1 MSDLQLGLLGIGVIV
16 VVAVIAYNKWQEFKL
31 KRRAEATFASSH
43 HDVLFGERADAVA
56 GARAT
61 AVRTPARQPWTRSI
75 ESSTRWAMRARSRAR
90 RARTMRRH
98 RPRRSSTRPSISSS
112 SSTERGRSPRRTS
125 RITRVA
131 WSTTAL
137 VESVRWEGRD
147 ETRGEWYPID
157 PDARYRRI
165 RVGLQLANRSGAV
178 SEQDLASF
186 SRAVQEVA
194 LALGAQADAPD
205 LAGALAR
212 AHALDRFCADVDVL
226 IGLSVIGSE
235 SHTFPGTKI
244 RALAESAGLVVG
256 KDGRFHRFGN
266 DGIEQFALANLE
278 PMPFHAETVKTL
290 QTRGVTALFDVPRVP
305 PSDAAF
311 RRFLDFAHEL
321 EQSLGGVLVDDNRK
335 PIGQAALEA
344 IAQQLDRIHAT
355 MDEHGIP
362 AGGPLAR
369 RLFT

>member
-1 MSDLQLGLLGIGVIV
+1 MSDLQLGLLGIGAIV
-16 VVAVIAYNKWQEFKL
+16 VVAVIAYNKWQEVKL
-31 KRRAEATFASSH
+31 RRRAEAAFASGH
-43 HDVLFGERADAVA
+43 RDVLFGERAVA
-56 GARAT
+56 AEGAHAT
-61 AVRTPARQPWTRSI
+61 AARTPARAPDATDRVEHTLGDAGTAI
-75 ESSTRWAMRARSRAR
+75 TPARPDGESLAAAELDTAVDFIVELDCARS
-90 RARTMRRH
+90 
-98 RPRRSSTRPSISSS
+98 
-112 SSTERGRSPRRTS
+112 
-125 RITRVA
+125 VA
-131 WSTTAL
+131 AQDLAHHAQGL
-137 VESVRWEGRD
+137 VDETLAESVRWEGRD
-147 ETRGEWYPID
+147 ETHGEWYPVD
-157 PDARYRRI
+157 PAGRYRHI
-165 RVGLQLANRSGAV
+165 RVGLQLASRSGAV
-178 SEQDLASF
+178 SERGLALF
-186 SRAVQEVA
+186 SRAVQDVA
-194 LALGAQADAPD
+194 LALGAKIELPD
-205 LAGALAR
+205 LAAALAR
-212 AHALDRFCADVDVL
+212 AQALDRFCADVDVL

-244 RALAESAGLVVG
+244 RALAESAGLVLG
-256 KDGRFHRFGN
+256 KDGRFHRFGS
-266 DGIEQFALANLE
+266 DGIEEFALANLE

-355 MDEHGIP
+355 MDTHGIP

>member
-1 MSDLQLGLLGIGVIV
+1 MTDLQLGLLGIGVVV
-16 VVAVIAYNKWQEFKL
+16 VVAVIAYNKWQERKL
-31 KRRAEATFASSH
+31 KRRAEASFASSH
-43 HDVLFGERADAVA
+43 HDVLFDQRNAAPTGPSGAAAPPSIRDAAPIARVEHTLGDA
-56 GARAT
+56 GAEPAAAPQDDALLRSDAELDT
-61 AVRTPARQPWTRSI
+61 AVDYIIELDCTHPVTARDLEDHADRLVD
-75 ESSTRWAMRARSRAR
+75 EARA
-90 RARTMRRH
+90 
-98 RPRRSSTRPSISSS
+98 
-112 SSTERGRSPRRTS
+112 G
-125 RITRVA
+125 
-131 WSTTAL
+131 
-137 VESVRWEGRD
+137 SVRWEGCD
-147 ETRGEWYPID
+147 EARGEWYPID
-157 PDARYRRI
+157 PQARYRRV

-178 SEQDLASF
+178 SEGELASF
-186 SRAVQEVA
+186 ARSVEDLA
-194 LALGAQADAPD
+194 LALGAKAEVPD
-205 LAGALAR
+205 LAGALDR
-212 AHALDRFCADVDVL
+212 AQALDRFCAEVDVL

-256 KDGRFHRFGN
+256 RDGRFHRFDN
-266 DGIEQFALANLE
+266 DGVEQFALANLE
-278 PMPFHAETVKTL
+278 PMPFHAETVKSL
-290 QTRGVTALFDVPRVP
+290 HTRGVTALFDVPRVP

>member
-1 MSDLQLGLLGIGVIV
+1 MPSQVRGRPRSG
-16 VVAVIAYNKWQEFKL
+16 
-31 KRRAEATFASSH
+31 RRPDTLE
-43 HDVLFGERADAVA
+43 
-56 GARAT
+56 
-61 AVRTPARQPWTRSI
+61 RSI

-90 RARTMRRH
+90 R
-98 RPRRSSTRPSISSS
+98 RPDDASPPAAAELDAAVDFIIELDGTRPVSAQDLADHA
-112 SSTERGRSPRRTS
+112 GGL
-125 RITRVA
+125 VDD
-131 WSTTAL
+131 AL
-137 VESVRWEGRD
+137 VASVRWEGRD

-178 SEQDLASF
+178 SDQDLESF

-194 LALGAQADAPD
+194 LALGARADAPD
-205 LAGALAR
+205 LAGARAR

-362 AGGPLAR
+362 AGSPLAR